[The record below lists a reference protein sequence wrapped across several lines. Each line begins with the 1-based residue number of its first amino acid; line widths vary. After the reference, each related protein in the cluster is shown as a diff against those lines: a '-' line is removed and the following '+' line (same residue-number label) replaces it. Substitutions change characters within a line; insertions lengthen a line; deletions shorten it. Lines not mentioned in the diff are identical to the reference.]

1 MEACLMGATCCRSN
15 IVKESFEGQE
25 KMPLLREWTVLATSL
40 SAIISEILIA

>member
-25 KMPLLREWTVLATSL
+25 KMPPLWAWTALAISL
-40 SAIISEILIA
+40 SAIMLAILTA